1 MSENKEV
8 EFVYVYI
15 SKNNKLEI
23 SVKNSEEIT
32 KYFPQNFIDA
42 VCQNLGLYVID
53 VLKKLKNTDIFITEL
68 EETKLLTV
76 ILTTNENDESYVNV
90 VNTSNAE
97 LLLPENIIK
106 EICIITGN
114 YIGYMLEQLKPKKS

>member
-15 SKNNKLEI
+15 SKKDKLEI

-32 KYFPQNFIDA
+32 KYFPRNFIDA

-53 VLKKLKNTDIFITEL
+53 VLKKLKNTDILITEL
-68 EETKLLTV
+68 EEIKLLTV
-76 ILTTNENDESYVNV
+76 ILTTNEDDESYVNV
-90 VNTSNAE
+90 INTPNAE

-114 YIGYMLEQLKPKKS
+114 YIGYMLDQLKPKKN